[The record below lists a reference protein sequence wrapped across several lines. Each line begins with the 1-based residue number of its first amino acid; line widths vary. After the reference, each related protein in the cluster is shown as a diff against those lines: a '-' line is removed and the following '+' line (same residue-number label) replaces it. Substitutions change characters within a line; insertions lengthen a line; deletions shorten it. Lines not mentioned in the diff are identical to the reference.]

1 MAIERQLG
9 AEARASLAGANRIV
23 IKIGTST
30 IMRRDEGPRSEG
42 GIDVEYLHLIAA
54 QIAELSRAGKQPI
67 VVTSGA
73 IGMGARELGIEKRV
87 TELRMRQAC
96 AAIGQI
102 ALMDE
107 YRRAFGVFGLRPAQ
121 LLVTRDAWD
130 NRSAYLN
137 LRASVETLL
146 EQRAVPVFNE
156 NDVVSTAE
164 IGNAFGD
171 NDQLSAYIASKIDAE
186 VLLILSDIDALYD
199 ADPRDNS
206 EASPI
211 PYVRE
216 LSREILAAAGGA
228 GSEFSTGG
236 MATKLKAVAIA
247 RDAGCRV
254 VIAEGRV
261 ERVISR
267 ILAGEAIGT
276 LFDAAHGLKNRQ
288 RWIKNSRPQ
297 GTVAVD
303 SGAFDAMR
311 AKKSLLPRGVTAV
324 DGRFDRGD
332 VVLVAAPPRRRGL
345 ERGDG
350 EGRHEPLLR
359 RARAHARSQ
368 VRRDRGD
375 PRRGRRQGRR
385 EARRDGVS
393 RRVKK
398 PTYGP
403 ADNGQ
408 ESVED
413 EKDDGQVVAQ
423 RGITKVRPQGRR
435 PRSERA
441 VTLLLHCEPTLE
453 ATPGKGSSR

>member
-30 IMRRDEGPRSEG
+30 IMRRDDT

-171 NDQLSAYIASKIDAE
+171 NDQLSAYIASKVDAE

-199 ADPRDNS
+199 ADPRGNS

-211 PYVRE
+211 AYVRE

-332 VVLVAAPPRRRGL
+332 VVLVAAPSASAGADSSGATAKVVTNLSSDEL
-345 ERGDG
+345 ERML
-350 EGRHEPLLR
+350 GRKSDEI
-359 RARAHARSQ
+359 
-368 VRRDRGD
+368 
-375 PRRGRRQGRR
+375 
-385 EARRDGVS
+385 EAILGAGVA
-393 RRVKK
+393 K
-398 PTYGP
+398 
-403 ADNGQ
+403 
-408 ESVED
+408 
-413 EKDDGQVVAQ
+413 VVA
-423 RGITKVRPQGRR
+423 RP
-435 PRSERA
+435 EET
-441 VTLLLHCEPTLE
+441 VFLDE
-453 ATPGKGSSR
+453 